1 MALLVFPDVPGNLFP
16 EDDYPGDED
25 PGDDP
30 GDDDND
36 DEDDEDFLDA
46 LGELEPSVAVL
57 NNLTLAVN

>member
-1 MALLVFPDVPGNLFP
+1 MALSVFPDVPGNLFP

-25 PGDDP
+25 PGDD
-30 GDDDND
+30 DND
-36 DEDDEDFLDA
+36 NEVDEDFLDA